1 MKKVDEV
8 IEIVTDKEDLRRFL
22 VGAALGDKDAIRALS
37 GRAIASPTG
46 APRLADDVEL
56 VACAISIQARSASDA
71 RGKLA
76 LSSICIALEAVL
88 STGEVE
94 LPDELEADYYGGV
107 EYARNLL
114 ELGCEELEP
123 DLAAL
128 CHAAL
133 DSDTS
138 AAFALLARAHEIV
151 S

>member
-1 MKKVDEV
+1 
-8 IEIVTDKEDLRRFL
+8 
-22 VGAALGDKDAIRALS
+22 
-37 GRAIASPTG
+37 
-46 APRLADDVEL
+46 
-56 VACAISIQARSASDA
+56 
-71 RGKLA
+71 
-76 LSSICIALEAVL
+76 LEAVL